1 MKNIINTFLLLFCV
15 ITNSQIQA
23 QVLRIWS
30 QNAFTTGESLDFKAS
45 YGIID
50 AAKINLTIL
59 AEKAVV
65 GKRNTFHVVG
75 QGKSLGAFSWFF
87 KVDDRYETYIDDQSI
102 IPWIF
107 VRRVH
112 EGGYQ
117 LKRNIYF
124 NHYQDK
130 AVVKELKNDSKT
142 TYEINSNSQDLLS
155 AFYYARTLDLQS
167 AKVGQEFVISTF
179 FDKENYPLK
188 IKFVGREKVKTDLGE
203 FNCLKFNPMLQE
215 GRVFK
220 EKEDMTIWI
229 SDDQNKVPIR
239 LQTNL
244 LIGSLKIDLDEY
256 RGLMVPLNGAKK

>member
-1 MKNIINTFLLLFCV
+1 MKNTIYTFLLVLL
-15 ITNSQIQA
+15 IGLNAHA
-23 QVLRIWS
+23 QVLREWS
-30 QNAFTTGESLDFKAS
+30 QQAFKMGESLDFKAS

-50 AAKINLTIL
+50 AAKINLSI
-59 AEKAVV
+59 APKKVEV
-65 GKRNTFHVVG
+65 GKRNTFHIIG
-75 QGKSLGAFSWFF
+75 TGKSLGAFSWFF
-87 KVDDRYETYIDDQSI
+87 KVDDRYETYIDDKAI

-107 VRRVH
+107 IRRVH

-142 TYEINSNSQDLLS
+142 TYEIQKNSQDLLS
-155 AFYYARTLDLQS
+155 AFYYARTLDLQ
-167 AKVGQEFVISTF
+167 AATVGQEFVISTF

-203 FNCLKFNPMLQE
+203 FTCLKFNPMLQE

-220 EKEDMTIWI
+220 EQEDMTIWI

-244 LIGSLKIDLDEY
+244 LIGSLKIDLHQY
-256 RGLMVPLNGAKK
+256 SGLMAPLVGKLK